1 MPARRNSSNRPEVRV
16 RRAAPSDLAAL
27 IELENSVFTSDRMS
41 ARQLRHHLRNASA
54 AVLVAMRNRE
64 LVGSAVL
71 FLHAGHRSARLYS
84 IAVSPRAR
92 GAGVGKA
99 LLAAAERVAGE
110 QGRDL
115 MRLEVRKENK
125 AARMLYEQHGYRRFG
140 TKKRYYEDGHDAERY
155 EKALAR
161 RGAISSRS
169 RR

>member
-1 MPARRNSSNRPEVRV
+1 MPARRISSNDPEVRI

-54 AVLVAMRNRE
+54 AVLVATRKRE
-64 LVGSAVL
+64 IAGSAVL
-71 FLHAGHRSARLYS
+71 FLHAGHHSARLYS

-99 LLAAAERVAGE
+99 LLAAAERVAVE
-110 QGRDL
+110 QRRDL

-125 AARMLYEQHGYRRFG
+125 AARTLYEHHGYRRFG
-140 TKKRYYEDGHDAERY
+140 TRKRYYEDGHDAERY
-155 EKALAR
+155 EKTLAR
-161 RGAISSRS
+161 RGAVPSRFK
-169 RR
+169 R